1 MTWESIVL
9 GALQG
14 FSNFVNSFVS
24 LIGGSINAEAREGLI
39 AVFAVVIIYRIAQ
52 GGIRIPKSKISKRKD
67 EDDEDEWEYIR
78 VKRRR

>member
-1 MTWESIVL
+1 MTWESVISGSL
-9 GALQG
+9 RGI
-14 FSNFVNSFVS
+14 SNFITSFIS
-24 LIGGSINAEAREGLI
+24 IIGGSINPQATEGLI

-78 VKRRR
+78 VRRS

>member
-14 FSNFVNSFVS
+14 FSSFVNSFVS

-39 AVFAVVIIYRIAQ
+39 VLFAIGIFYRICQ
-52 GGIRIPKSKISKRKD
+52 GGVKIPNLRRKD